1 MKFAARTPA
10 IALSMLLLVAGSASG
25 DITGTFVYPAS
36 TLDVFLTDT
45 NGFVNSSGQQSLDQV
60 GSVLNLSGDSVE
72 TASSTAFRFA
82 GTTTGGV
89 DDPTRASSID
99 ASGAIASGSAL
110 SLSLFTELR
119 LRDGGDG
126 SIASFIV
133 FDIQIDGGGPAE
145 FSISSPGA
153 SFGPLQALTGSILPG
168 DLLTSGTY
176 GVAFNTTTEFAG
188 TWTLSVVPAPGAA
201 MLLGAGLVLGA
212 RRRR

>member
-1 MKFAARTPA
+1 MSMTRRNTVLFASV
-10 IALSMLLLVAGSASG
+10 LGLAGTASG
-25 DITGTFVYPAS
+25 QITGSFVYPAS

-45 NGFVNSSGQQSLDQV
+45 NGFVNSFGQQSLDQV
-60 GSVLNLSGDSVE
+60 GSVLNLSGVSVE
-72 TASSTAFRFA
+72 TASATAFRFA

-89 DDPTRASSID
+89 DDPTRASS
-99 ASGAIASGSAL
+99 AESSGAIAIGSSL
-110 SLSLFTELR
+110 SLSLFSELR

-133 FDIQIDGGGPAE
+133 FDIQIDGGEPAA

-201 MLLGAGLVLGA
+201 MLLGGGLVLGS